1 MASPHAAGV
10 AALFKSNHP
19 NATQGAVS
27 AAVSNTADAQPCP
40 ANPFLPGPFEAI
52 CRGGIGNNGFYGA
65 GEVNALS
72 AALAP

>member
-1 MASPHAAGV
+1 MAAPHVAGV

-19 NATQGAVS
+19 DATQGAVS
-27 AAVSNTADAQPCP
+27 AAVSSTADPQPCP

-72 AALAP
+72 ATLAP